1 MMEFL
6 RSLDW
11 SYLTNI
17 IIRILPALLCV
28 TLHELAHG
36 YTAYRLGDDTA
47 KLEGRLTLN
56 PIKHIDPIGLISM
69 LVFGFGWAKPVPVNM
84 FNMREPKKGMAITAL
99 AGPAMNVLIAAVAF
113 LLYGIM
119 LAFLTTSRVYFAVLQ
134 LLLTTAYLSCAFA
147 VFNLLPIPPL
157 DGSKIFFSFLPN
169 DKYLTLMRYERY
181 GMIIM
186 LVLVFTGV
194 FDKPLLFL
202 VNKLYYFLYNIAKF
216 AFEIVIN
223 IIY

>member
-99 AGPAMNVLIAAVAF
+99 AGPAMNVFIAAVAF

-186 LVLVFTGV
+186 LVLVFTGAIDGRCV
-194 FDKPLLFL
+194 
-202 VNKLYYFLYNIAKF
+202 
-216 AFEIVIN
+216 
-223 IIY
+223 

>member
-99 AGPAMNVLIAAVAF
+99 AGPAMNVFIAAVAF

-186 LVLVFTGV
+186 LVLVFTGAI
-194 FDKPLLFL
+194 DKPLLFL

>member
-99 AGPAMNVLIAAVAF
+99 AGPAMNVFIAAVAF

-119 LAFLTTSRVYFAVLQ
+119 LAFLTTSRVYFSVLQ

-186 LVLVFTGV
+186 LVLVFTGAI
-194 FDKPLLFL
+194 DGPLTFF

-216 AFEIVIN
+216 AFEIVVN